1 MYLLPLGLPPY
12 VGHFSALRRCPC
24 APYSMFSLVISFIR
38 RISSVWCQSQP
49 LSSPHPCLRL
59 WYPHIG
65 SLCLCL
71 YFCFANKVIS
81 VIFSRSHIYA
91 LTHDICFSDLLHSAS
106 RSLGFRVGNRI
117 CSSSLWSINY
127 VILAISSN
135 LKLAKGCLAYR
146 LLSESGMWYTSGTQH
161 KPWWYCVL
169 TT

>member
-1 MYLLPLGLPPY
+1 MLVSTAEQNESAVHRHVSPPFRTSSLCTSLQRFEQAPLCSIQCVLTGYQLY
-12 VGHFSALRRCPC
+12 TWDQQCMVST
-24 APYSMFSLVISFIR
+24 
-38 RISSVWCQSQP
+38 QP

-91 LTHDICFSDLLHSAS
+91 LTHDICFSDLLHSVS
-106 RSLGFRVGNRI
+106 RSLGFRVVGNRI

-127 VILAISSN
+127 VILGSI
-135 LKLAKGCLAYR
+135 LKSKTCKR
-146 LLSESGMWYTSGTQH
+146 MLS
-161 KPWWYCVL
+161 L
-169 TT
+169 

>member
-1 MYLLPLGLPPY
+1 MNLPCTDMCLLPFGLPPC
-12 VGHFSALRRCPC
+12 VGRFSALSRRPC
-24 APYSMFSLVISFIR
+24 APYSVFSLVISFIR
-38 RISSVWCQSQP
+38 RISSVWCQPQP

-91 LTHDICFSDLLHSAS
+91 LTHDICFSDLLHSVS
-106 RSLGFRVGNRI
+106 RSLGFRVVGNRI

-127 VILAISSN
+127 VILGSI
-135 LKLAKGCLAYR
+135 LKSKTCKR
-146 LLSESGMWYTSGTQH
+146 MLS
-161 KPWWYCVL
+161 L
-169 TT
+169 